1 MKKRYKSYLFGSALA
16 LTTLLVGSQALANHP
31 SDIYLRDHTGKVI
44 MTGGSGDDLAF
55 SSKGTCG
62 HCHEYEKIEAHS
74 YHSQLTANQHFGWNA
89 WKYGNWNSTAT
100 KGKPWVQSPGHV
112 GKW

>member
-1 MKKRYKSYLFGSALA
+1 MRKRLTSYLFAVVIAAGGLLAAASAMA
-16 LTTLLVGSQALANHP
+16 AHP

-44 MTGGSGDDLAF
+44 MSSGGVDQAF

-62 HCHEYEKIEAHS
+62 HCHEYDKIEAHS
-74 YHSQLTANQHFGWNA
+74 YHTQLSANQHMGWNA
-89 WKYGNWNSTAT
+89 WKFGNWNSGAT